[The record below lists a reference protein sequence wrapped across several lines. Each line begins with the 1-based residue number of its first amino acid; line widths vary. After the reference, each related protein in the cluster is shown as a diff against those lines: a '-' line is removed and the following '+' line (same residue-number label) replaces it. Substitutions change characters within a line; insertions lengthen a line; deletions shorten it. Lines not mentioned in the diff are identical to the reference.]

1 MNKKKYL
8 YIACILVISIL
19 AASAPAAIEHKPKP
33 VNVTLEFD
41 VYNSTK
47 GKQSSFKENV
57 QERKK
62 ITIRIDK
69 LGVPDVDLRRI
80 VVRERH
86 RDGKIG
92 KLVTFSRTGEVA
104 LKVPDSDASYDIF
117 LVNNSNKV
125 NYDCLD
131 HKKVKMVNNKRF
143 VKVIRRDFG
152 QVGPDGI
159 LRNIFK
165 QLNKALNPFGIAYG
179 GLNYDRGFTSG
190 DMSAGYGELGE
201 KSILQQPW
209 FGTHWPNGFVINIKK
224 IGKAY
229 FKAVKAVGLEEV
241 FETYFGVDDICGRD
255 SGMMIQFNGKLTPRG
270 KDIIAYYAL
279 ISPAE

>member
-1 MNKKKYL
+1 MNKKKHL
-8 YIACILVISIL
+8 YIACILITAIL
-19 AASAPAAIEHKPKP
+19 AASASAADEHKPKP

-47 GKQSSFKENV
+47 GKQSGFKRKAGD
-57 QERKK
+57 RKK
-62 ITIRIDK
+62 ITIKIAE
-69 LGVPDVDLRRI
+69 LGVPDVDPGRI

-92 KLVTFSRTGEVA
+92 KLVTFSKTGEVA
-104 LKVPDSDASYDIF
+104 LKVPDRDASYDIF
-117 LVNNSNKV
+117 LVNSSNQA

-131 HKKVKMVNNKRF
+131 DQKVKMVNHKRF
-143 VKVIRRDFG
+143 VKVIRRNFG
-152 QVGPDGI
+152 QAGPDGI
-159 LRNIFK
+159 LRDIFK
-165 QLNKALNPFGIAYG
+165 QLNQALNPFGITYG

-201 KSILQQPW
+201 KSIRQQPW

-229 FKAVKAVGLEEV
+229 LKAVKAVGVEEA
-241 FETYFGVDDICGRD
+241 FETYFGVDDICGRE
-255 SGMMIQFNGKLTPRG
+255 SGMMIQFDGKLTPQG

>member
-8 YIACILVISIL
+8 YIVCILIISIP
-19 AASAPAAIEHKPKP
+19 AASTRAANEHKPKP

-47 GKQSSFKENV
+47 GKQFSFKENV

-69 LGVPDVDLRRI
+69 LGVPDVDPGRI

-92 KLVTFSRTGEVA
+92 KLVTLSRTGEVA

-117 LVNNSNKV
+117 LVNSSNKA

-131 HKKVKMVNNKRF
+131 DKKVKMVNNKRF
-143 VKVIRRDFG
+143 VKVVRRDFG
-152 QVGPDGI
+152 QVGSDGI
-159 LRNIFK
+159 LKDVFK
-165 QLNKALNPFGIAYG
+165 QLNQALNPFGITYG

-201 KSILQQPW
+201 KSIRGQPW

-229 FKAVKAVGLEEV
+229 LKAVKAVGLEEA
-241 FETYFGVDDICGRD
+241 FETYFGVDDICGRE
-255 SGMMIQFNGKLTPRG
+255 SGMMIQLDGRLNSRG